1 MAGHK
6 TTLGLLKEYN
16 IRPLKSLGQNF
27 LIDDNIN
34 RFIVEKLELKKKKLV
49 LEIGAGLG
57 ELVNF
62 MKDESGLVL
71 ALEIDRGLSGFLQK
85 RFKSEVNV
93 RVLNQD
99 ILESNLSALIDEYN
113 FKQAVVVGNL
123 PYYISSPIIFHLIKY
138 RQVIDKAI
146 IMLQKE
152 VAQRIVAKPGGK
164 DYGILSCLLEYYG
177 KSKIIKV
184 VKSNC
189 FFPRPKVDS
198 AIIELTFH
206 KKPLIKVANEDLFR
220 DIVKTTFSQR
230 RKTISNTLTIL
241 KKQSLDKQYITTML
255 ESIKINPASRPEQLS
270 AAEFA
275 KIANQLYLIHT

>member
-270 AAEFA
+270 TAEFA